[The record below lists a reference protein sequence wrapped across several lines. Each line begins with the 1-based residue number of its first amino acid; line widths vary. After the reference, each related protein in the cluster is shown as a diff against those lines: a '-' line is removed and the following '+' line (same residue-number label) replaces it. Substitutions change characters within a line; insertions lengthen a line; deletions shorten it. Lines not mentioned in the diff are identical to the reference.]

1 MTIEEE
7 IKDTEYY
14 QYAQDVIKGKIV
26 AGKLIKL
33 ACQRF
38 INDCKRDDL
47 IFRKDKVEHFFK
59 FCRLFHHYKSTD
71 TDTLNKSFILTPW
84 QQWCFANLIG
94 FYYKHNNKRRFNT
107 ALLCI
112 ARKNGKTAL
121 AAVFCLYMMFDESGA
136 SVGLAAN
143 SRTQAS
149 LAFDDVSKFASQID
163 PKQKTIKR
171 YRNFLRVDEN
181 AAKLKVFAADSTK
194 LDGENLSCVL
204 IDEYHAAP
212 DNKVYAVLR
221 SSQTSRKN
229 PLLLVISTVGFNL
242 AGPMK
247 KMYDTDCEILNGVK
261 EDDNRFIAIY
271 QMDEGDDW
279 EDENNWIKHSPN
291 LGESVSIENLRIS
304 QREAKNNPSTLNEI
318 LTKNW
323 NIWCN
328 TVEAWITDNYINE
341 VTDTVDINDFI
352 DCETYVGVDLA
363 AVSDITAVS
372 YLIRKE
378 DTDTIYF
385 KTDYYLPETMLV
397 ESPNRELY
405 RYWHRTGQLKITNSN
420 VTDYSF
426 ITNDLMQNY
435 EKLSIKKIAYDQW
448 NSTQWAIE
456 ATELGLPLEPYSQ
469 SIGNFN
475 KPTREFERLIRSK
488 KVVIDNNEITR
499 WMFRNVA
506 LKSDH
511 NGNVKPNKG
520 AGKDKKID
528 GIISMIEALGIYLDT
543 PRYTGGIFVI

>member
-1 MTIEEE
+1 MTIEEQ
-7 IKDTEYY
+7 IKDTTYY
-14 QYAQDVIKGKIV
+14 QYAQDVINGKIV
-26 AGKLIKL
+26 AGQLIKL

-38 INDCKRDDL
+38 LNDCQRDDL

-59 FCRLFHHYKSTD
+59 FCKLFKHYKSTD
-71 TDTLNKSFILTPW
+71 TGTLNKPFILTPW
-84 QQWCFANLIG
+84 QQWVCANILG

-112 ARKNGKTAL
+112 SRKNGKTAL

-143 SRTQAS
+143 SRSQAS

-171 YRNFLRVDEN
+171 YRNYLRVDDN

-242 AGPMK
+242 EGPMK
-247 KMYDTDCEILNGVK
+247 KMYDTDCEILNGIK

-271 QMDEGDDW
+271 QMDRGDNW
-279 EDENNWIKHSPN
+279 EDEENWLKHSPN
-291 LGESVSIENLRIS
+291 LGESVSVEKLRIAK
-304 QREAKNNPSTLNEI
+304 QEAKNNPSTLNET

-323 NIWCN
+323 NIWCS
-328 TVEAWITDNYINE
+328 TVESWISDNYINE
-341 VTDTVDINDFI
+341 VTSTVDFNEFEE
-352 DCETYVGVDLA
+352 CECYVGIDLA
-363 AVSDITAVS
+363 SVSDMTSVS
-372 YLIRKE
+372 YLLKKE
-378 DTDTIYF
+378 DSDILYF
-385 KTDYYLPETMLV
+385 KTDYYIPETALV

-405 RYWHRTGQLKITNSN
+405 KYWYRTKQLKITQSN
-420 VTDYSF
+420 VTDYDYVL
-426 ITNDLMQNY
+426 NDLIENNN
-435 EKLSIKKIAYDQW
+435 KLSIKKIGYDSW
-448 NSTQWAIE
+448 NSAQFAIK

-475 KPTREFERLIRSK
+475 KPTREIERLIKSK

-520 AGKDKKID
+520 AGKEKKID
-528 GIISMIEALGIYLDT
+528 GIISMIESLGEFLDT
-543 PRYTGGIFVI
+543 PRYSGSITVI